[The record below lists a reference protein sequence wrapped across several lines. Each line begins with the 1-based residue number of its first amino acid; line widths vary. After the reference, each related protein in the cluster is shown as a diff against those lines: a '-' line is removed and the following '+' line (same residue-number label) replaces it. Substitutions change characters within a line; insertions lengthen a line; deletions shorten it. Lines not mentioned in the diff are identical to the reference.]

1 MATPAQRAKAIID
14 ALHDGDTDN
23 DRVMRILNAFA
34 FTNRRGET
42 LTTPEKARTF
52 IVAIRRM
59 VRQVTL
65 DADRSQA
72 AATAAA
78 AIAGIALGT
87 DGEEQPTP

>member
-1 MATPAQRAKAIID
+1 MATPLQRAKSIID

-23 DRVMRILNAFA
+23 ARVGRILDAFA
-34 FTNRRGET
+34 FTYRRGET
-42 LTTPEKARTF
+42 LTNAQKATTF
-52 IVAIRRM
+52 VVAIRRM

-78 AIAGIALGT
+78 AIANIDLGA
-87 DGEEQPTP
+87 DGETNGG